1 MTKEQY
7 ALVSPYKEICNRFAK
22 ARSYVGGADGL
33 MDIYKDMFNLGKKVN
48 TGCISCVAAVLLDIH
63 NKIEEY
69 ERNLPSV

>member
-22 ARSYVGGADGL
+22 GRSYVGGADGL
-33 MDIYKDMFNLGKKVN
+33 FDLYKDMYNLGKKVN
-48 TGCISCVAAVLLDIH
+48 TSCINCLAAVLLDIH